1 MNLSHTKQKKHYD
14 IGAKTLKPLQNDDT
28 IRKQSQNKS
37 YQPAVIVNIQGERSY
52 TVRTGDGTQYRRNRR
67 HLLKTNESLCEKSMF
82 VTRSLIFWIKKTPI

>member
-1 MNLSHTKQKKHYD
+1 MKINAQVRLSINLTVTADYLYVH
-14 IGAKTLKPLQNDDT
+14 N
-28 IRKQSQNKS
+28 
-37 YQPAVIVNIQGERSY
+37 IVRRERSY